1 MPMWL
6 SGDST
11 GFVNQRRI
19 VQRGFESL
27 HRLRIKI
34 TCLGGGMV
42 DTLDLK
48 SSGQKCPCGFESRS
62 RYISRGR
69 VEVKLTGLITQGC
82 ASDTSGSN
90 PAPATTSSY
99 RIIGDYTSL
108 VRTRPQFD
116 PGYLLKYPDGGM
128 VYTLV

>member
-27 HRLRIKI
+27 HRLKIKI
-34 TCLGGGMV
+34 TCLGGGIGRHEG
-42 DTLDLK
+42 LK
-48 SSGQKCPCGFESRS
+48 IPCPKRACGFESRS

-116 PGYLLKYPDGGM
+116 SGYLLKCPDTQM
-128 VYTLV
+128 VEW

>member
-1 MPMWL
+1 MWL

-19 VQRGFESL
+19 VQRGVRVPPSAQNKNHLPGWWNGRHEGL
-27 HRLRIKI
+27 KI
-34 TCLGGGMV
+34 P
-42 DTLDLK
+42 
-48 SSGQKCPCGFESRS
+48 CPKRACGFESRS

-116 PGYLLKYPDGGM
+116 SGYLLKCPDTQM
-128 VYTLV
+128 VEW